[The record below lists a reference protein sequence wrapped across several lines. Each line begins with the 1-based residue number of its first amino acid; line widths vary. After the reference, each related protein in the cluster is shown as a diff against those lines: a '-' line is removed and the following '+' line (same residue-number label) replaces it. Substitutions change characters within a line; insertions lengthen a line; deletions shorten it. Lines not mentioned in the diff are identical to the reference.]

1 MPHLS
6 LLIVAALTQ
15 SVTTDTTIRVRPG
28 LRLSV
33 EAAAGSM
40 VIRSWDREDVRIVAV
55 RPREVE
61 LAIDTARGSLNI
73 RERLRGRRSDVVRY
87 QITVPRIMSIT
98 LGRGDVD
105 VDVAGTDG
113 EIVATVRDGTISV
126 DGGRGLIALQT
137 AHGAISIANARGRI
151 SARTLNSDIRITDS
165 SGEIDVEGSDGD
177 VTLERI
183 DADRVD
189 VSTVDGRVAYDG
201 PLKPDGHYTF
211 ATHDQG
217 VRLSIPAN
225 SGATITT
232 ATVTGRVK
240 SDFPFTSRKD
250 MGKGRFSFA
259 VGNGSAQVSLSSF
272 EGVIEVRKTAP
283 VIRD

>member
-1 MPHLS
+1 MCHLA

-28 LRLSV
+28 MRLYV
-33 EAAAGSM
+33 AAAAGSM
-40 VIRSWDREDVRIVAV
+40 VVRSWDREDVRIVAV

-73 RERLRGRRSDVVRY
+73 RERVRGKRSDGVQY
-87 QITVPRIMSIT
+87 HITVPRTMPLA

-113 EIVATVRDGTISV
+113 EIVATVRDGTVSV
-126 DGGRGLIALQT
+126 DGGRGLIALHT

-151 SARTLNSDIRITDS
+151 SARTLNSNIRIADS
-165 SGEIDVEGSDGD
+165 GGEIDVEGSDGD

-183 DADRVD
+183 DAERVD
-189 VSTVDGRVAYDG
+189 VSTVDGRIAYDG
-201 PLKPDGHYTF
+201 QLKADGRYTF

-232 ATVTGRVK
+232 ATVAGRVE

-272 EGVIEVRKTAP
+272 EGVIEVRRKGP
-283 VIRD
+283 VRD